1 MPEVAGGHFAD
12 GRTKMCAWLLPFF
25 VRRME
30 VGNIL
35 AAIYQGYIR
44 NPLWF
49 RNPELR
55 RSHMSRLKATY
66 GLLASRTK
74 GERKSRPPLHT
85 LPFEGD
91 YPFAFLAPDEA
102 RKC

>member
-1 MPEVAGGHFAD
+1 M
-12 GRTKMCAWLLPFF
+12 
-25 VRRME
+25 
-30 VGNIL
+30 

-55 RSHMSRLKATY
+55 CNHLSRLKATC

-74 GERKSRPPLHT
+74 GERKSRPLLHT
-85 LPFEGD
+85 LPFEGGD
-91 YPFAFLAPDEA
+91 PFAFLAPDEA
-102 RKC
+102 RKR